1 MGAAEVAPAELEDA
15 SDAEEA
21 PAGAVAELE
30 PDADAPKHAVLEL
43 VWMINWPE
51 RPLLPEASWRAKENC

>member
-1 MGAAEVAPAELEDA
+1 VLEDA
-15 SDAEEA
+15 PDAEEA